1 MIKFSLTIWVCSFL
15 SVPSVCMPPITF
27 PEVYDSWL
35 ECSKAAHVQSL
46 ELLRG
51 FDPDF
56 INKNKAGMKYMCR
69 QDTLY

>member
-1 MIKFSLTIWVCSFL
+1 MKIILIMLVCSFL